1 MICAIPEEIG
11 HRLYNHTIHVILPPF
26 NPSPKISEACRM
38 TVGGR
43 VGALWIGGLEPYMD
57 EAFLQVDQLLYLIY
71 DIHLLIILHIR
82 CISSFQNAMNM
93 MGESGVVSIKVRSSL
108 SMGLIGNTHG
118 QSIKAYRPPIRCM
131 GRNCWHLLPSLSM
144 RHGWPIEAYWPPM

>member
-1 MICAIPEEIG
+1 MICAIPEEIE

-71 DIHLLIILHIR
+71 DIHILTILHIR

-118 QSIKAYRPPIRCM
+118 QSIRAYWPPILCT
-131 GRNCWHLLPSLSM
+131 GRQLLPSLSM

>member
-1 MICAIPEEIG
+1 
-11 HRLYNHTIHVILPPF
+11 
-26 NPSPKISEACRM
+26 M

-57 EAFLQVDQLLYLIY
+57 EAFLQVDQLLYLIS

-108 SMGLIGNTHG
+108 SMGLVGNTHG
-118 QSIKAYRPPIRCM
+118 QSIRAYPCR
-131 GRNCWHLLPSLSM
+131 LPTNI
-144 RHGWPIEAYWPPM
+144 GGQ

>member
-1 MICAIPEEIG
+1 
-11 HRLYNHTIHVILPPF
+11 
-26 NPSPKISEACRM
+26 M

-57 EAFLQVDQLLYLIY
+57 EAFLQVDQLLYLIS

-108 SMGLIGNTHG
+108 LMGLIGNSHG
-118 QSIKAYRPPIRCM
+118 QSIRAYWPPIRCM
-131 GRNCWHLLPSLSM
+131 GRQLLAFVALTVDAAWVANRSLLATHVDC
-144 RHGWPIEAYWPPM
+144 RPK

>member
-1 MICAIPEEIG
+1 
-11 HRLYNHTIHVILPPF
+11 
-26 NPSPKISEACRM
+26 M

-57 EAFLQVDQLLYLIY
+57 EAFLQVNQLYLVLYLIY

-108 SMGLIGNTHG
+108 SMGLVGNTHG
-118 QSIKAYRPPIRCM
+118 QSIRAYPCR
-131 GRNCWHLLPSLSM
+131 LPTNI
-144 RHGWPIEAYWPPM
+144 GGQ